1 MLLRQRLHHLQ
12 QAVHLPAFRKG
23 IGTIVA
29 VVVVVVVVVVVI
41 LTHRNIKSV
50 VVEEYPRD
58 KNPKPMNA
66 WRD

>member
-29 VVVVVVVVVVVI
+29 VVVVVVVVI